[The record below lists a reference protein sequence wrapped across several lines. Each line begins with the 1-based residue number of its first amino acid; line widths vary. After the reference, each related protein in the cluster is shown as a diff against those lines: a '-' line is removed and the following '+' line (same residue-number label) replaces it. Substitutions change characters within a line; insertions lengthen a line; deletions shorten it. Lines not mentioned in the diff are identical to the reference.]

1 MNPQRNNVKAG
12 ILVIGA
18 IVLAAVTIIVLANS
32 VEILGTRRYEVR
44 FPLRVGAPG
53 LQTGS
58 AVKLGGQPVGT
69 VWSIGFVAESGTGD
83 PDQVRVIL
91 RIKDTVPLRKDAEVF
106 LERPLLGSQSTINI
120 IGVGTGDAL
129 GDDEHLDGQLA
140 PPALLAQAG
149 YGNEQA
155 MDVRSIIAETKNIT
169 ARVDGILNKF
179 DDADIE
185 AIRAAI
191 RNSRD
196 TTANARDIS
205 EDIKG
210 RYTNWADRVD
220 EVMDSVPQITA
231 SAQARLDEL
240 RDLIDRGRAV
250 IDDNKGRIDETVENA
265 RAVSK
270 ETRELA
276 ESLNTEGRETLLSL
290 MNEGEAA
297 VTRASESLNRVD
309 QLFTEQTP
317 NIRATMASARI
328 AAAEMREATIEIRR
342 TPWRLLFRPDTQELE
357 HELLYESARRYAGAV
372 SDLRVVADALQAI
385 SAMDGASAGR
395 DASVEELLSLL
406 NESFEQYR
414 DAEDA
419 FIRELVED

>member
-69 VWSIGFVAESGTGD
+69 VWSIGFVAESGSGD
-83 PDQVRVIL
+83 PDQVRVVL

-155 MDVRSIIAETKNIT
+155 MDVRSIIADTKNIT
-169 ARVDGILNKF
+169 TKVDGILSKF

-185 AIRAAI
+185 TIREAIQ
-191 RNSRD
+191 NSRD

-220 EVMDSVPQITA
+220 EVMESVPEITA

-250 IDDNKGRIDETVENA
+250 IDDNKSRIDETVENA
-265 RAVSK
+265 RAVSE

-297 VTRASESLNRVD
+297 VSRASDSLNRVD

-372 SDLRVVADALQAI
+372 SDLRAVADALQAI
-385 SAMDGASAGR
+385 SAMDGASPGR